1 MFFVND
7 EKKEI
12 MQIEVPIAD
21 LRKKKIFVATP
32 MYAGMCSGMYTKAC
46 CDLATTAT
54 KYQIDLKYFYLFNES
69 LITRARNYCV
79 DEFLRSDYT
88 HLMFIDSDICF
99 DPNYVLTLAALCD
112 DTKPIV
118 GGIYP
123 KKCIAWEKVRNAVD
137 KGLGDDNPML
147 LEKFTGDFVFNPVG
161 GTSTISL
168 SEPVEALEIG
178 TGFMMVQR
186 EVFEKFAKAYPKFR
200 YKPDHNRSDHFDG
213 SRYIHAFFDTIIDND
228 QWMGKGKSEGSDRY
242 LSEDYMFCQ
251 LCHKID
257 IKTYLCPWM
266 KLQHIGTYVF
276 NGNLPD
282 MGALEFAAHGYD
294 TESRPFLEDRKTKLA
309 SKGMSRKDRRAL
321 AKEKRKETKKKDKSS
336 LAGSPNHL

>member
-1 MFFVND
+1 MCFVND
-7 EKKEI
+7 KKEI

-137 KGLGDDNPML
+137 KGLADDNPML

>member
-1 MFFVND
+1 
-7 EKKEI
+7 
-12 MQIEVPIAD
+12 
-21 LRKKKIFVATP
+21 
-32 MYAGMCSGMYTKAC
+32 
-46 CDLATTAT
+46 
-54 KYQIDLKYFYLFNES
+54 
-69 LITRARNYCV
+69 
-79 DEFLRSDYT
+79 
-88 HLMFIDSDICF
+88 MFIDSDICF

>member
-1 MFFVND
+1 
-7 EKKEI
+7 